1 MHTVGL
7 LGTKF
12 TMEENEIFMIV
23 DSPTHALKSK
33 HLAAAIG
40 LNAVI
45 FLVEIVGG
53 VMTNSMALISD
64 ALHNFSDL
72 LALALSYA
80 ASRIVLWK
88 SNSQKSYGYGRV
100 EILVA
105 FINAAAL
112 VIIGLYVIYEGVLRF
127 ADPRVINGT
136 WMLTIASVAFVANT
150 AGTFL
155 LKQHARDDLNMKS
168 AYLHL
173 LTDAVESIGVV
184 VVAALIAW
192 QGWQVLDPLV
202 SIGIGIFIIKSAL
215 DVVSETTHLLAEG
228 TPRGIDLDEV
238 AKFIQS
244 FPGVREVHH
253 VHIWGLSSHLRALSA
268 HVVVEDQRISE
279 ASRITSLLQ
288 HALKEKFG
296 INHPTFQLE
305 CAACPEQGVVVD
317 AHHAS
322 REHNR
327 PDGNSGKRV

>member
-1 MHTVGL
+1 MTVENATHT
-7 LGTKF
+7 
-12 TMEENEIFMIV
+12 M
-23 DSPTHALKSK
+23 KSK
-33 HLAAAIG
+33 HLVAAIG
-40 LNAVI
+40 LNALI

-105 FINAAAL
+105 FVNATAL
-112 VIIGLYVIYEGVLRF
+112 VIIGVYVIYEGVLRF
-127 ADPRVINGT
+127 ADPRLIDGT
-136 WMLTIASVAFVANT
+136 WMLIIASVAFVANT

-155 LKQHARDDLNMKS
+155 LKQHAHDDLNLKS

-202 SIGIGIFIIKSAL
+202 SIGIGIFIIKSAW
-215 DVVSETTHLLAEG
+215 DVVSETTHLLVEG

-268 HVVVEDQRISE
+268 HIVVEDQRISE
-279 ASRITSLLQ
+279 ATRITSRLEL
-288 HALKEKFG
+288 ALEERFG

-305 CAACPEQGVVVD
+305 CDACPEQGVVVD
-317 AHHAS
+317 YHHGS
-322 REHNR
+322 REDKGPNAK
-327 PDGNSGKRV
+327 GGKR

>member
-1 MHTVGL
+1 MT
-7 LGTKF
+7 
-12 TMEENEIFMIV
+12 V

-45 FLVEIVGG
+45 FLVEIIGG

-72 LALALSYA
+72 LALALSYG
-80 ASRIVLWK
+80 ASRIILWK

-112 VIIGLYVIYEGVLRF
+112 VIIGLYVVYEGVRRF
-127 ADPRVINGT
+127 SDPHVVDGT
-136 WMLTIASVAFVANT
+136 WMLSIASFAFIANA
-150 AGTFL
+150 AGTVL
-155 LKQHARDDLNMKS
+155 LKQHAHADLNMKS

-202 SIGIGIFIIKSAL
+202 SIGIGVFIIKSAW
-215 DVVSETTHLLAEG
+215 DVISETTHLLAEG

-238 AKFIQS
+238 AGFIQS

-268 HVVVEDQRISE
+268 HIVVEDQRISD
-279 ASRITSLLQ
+279 ATRITSFLE
-288 HALKEKFG
+288 HALEEKFG

-305 CAACPEQGVVVD
+305 CSACPEQGVVVD
-317 AHHAS
+317 AHHES
-322 REHNR
+322 REDNH
-327 PDGNSGKRV
+327 SA

>member
-1 MHTVGL
+1 MT
-7 LGTKF
+7 
-12 TMEENEIFMIV
+12 V
-23 DSPTHALKSK
+23 DSHTHTLKSK

-53 VMTNSMALISD
+53 VMINSMALISD

-105 FINAAAL
+105 FINASAL
-112 VIIGLYVIYEGVLRF
+112 VIIGLYVMYEGVRRF
-127 ADPRVINGT
+127 ADPHVIDGT
-136 WMLTIASVAFVANT
+136 WMLSIASFAFIANM
-150 AGTFL
+150 AGTLL
-155 LKQHARDDLNMKS
+155 LKQHADADLNTKS

-173 LTDAVESIGVV
+173 STDAVESIGVV

-192 QGWQVLDPLV
+192 QGWQVLDPLI
-202 SIGIGIFIIKSAL
+202 SMGIGAFIIKSAW

-238 AKFIQS
+238 ARFIQS

-268 HVVVEDQRISE
+268 HIVVEDQRISE
-279 ASRITSLLQ
+279 ASKITSLLE
-288 HALKEKFG
+288 HALEEEFG

-317 AHHAS
+317 SHHAS
-322 REHNR
+322 REHNHLT
-327 PDGNSGKRV
+327 

>member
-1 MHTVGL
+1 MT
-7 LGTKF
+7 
-12 TMEENEIFMIV
+12 V
-23 DSPTHALKSK
+23 DSHTHTLKSK

-45 FLVEIVGG
+45 FLIEIVGG

-72 LALALSYA
+72 LALTLSYA

-112 VIIGLYVIYEGVLRF
+112 VVIGLYVIYEGVRRF
-127 ADPRVINGT
+127 ADPQVVKGT
-136 WMLTIASVAFVANT
+136 WMLSIASFAFVANA
-150 AGTFL
+150 AGTIL
-155 LKQHARDDLNMKS
+155 LKQHAHADLNMKS

-184 VVAALIAW
+184 VVAAMIAW

-202 SIGIGIFIIKSAL
+202 SIGIGAFIIKSAW

-238 AKFIQS
+238 ARFVQS

-268 HVVVEDQRISE
+268 HIVVEDQRISE
-279 ASRITSLLQ
+279 ATRITSLLE
-288 HALKEKFG
+288 HALEEKFG

-317 AHHAS
+317 AHHTQ
-322 REHNR
+322 REHNH
-327 PDGNSGKRV
+327 PA

>member
-1 MHTVGL
+1 MT
-7 LGTKF
+7 
-12 TMEENEIFMIV
+12 V

-40 LNAVI
+40 LNAII

-53 VMTNSMALISD
+53 VMTNSMALVSD

-72 LALALSYA
+72 LALTLSFA

-88 SNSQKSYGYGRV
+88 SNSQKSYGYGRI

-105 FINAAAL
+105 FVNAAAL
-112 VIIGLYVIYEGVLRF
+112 VIIGLYVIYKAAWRF
-127 ADPRVINGT
+127 ADLNEINGA
-136 WMLTIASVAFVANT
+136 WMLTIASFAFVANT
-150 AGTFL
+150 AGTLL
-155 LKQHARDDLNMKS
+155 LKQHAHDDLNLKS

-184 VVAALIAW
+184 GAAALIAW
-192 QGWQVLDPLV
+192 MGWRVLDPLV
-202 SIGIGIFIIKSAL
+202 SLGIGVFIIKSAW

-244 FPGVREVHH
+244 FQGVREVHH

-268 HVVVEDQRISE
+268 HIVVEDQRISE
-279 ASRITSLLQ
+279 ATRITSLLE
-288 HALKEKFG
+288 HALEEKFG

-305 CAACPEQGVVVD
+305 CNTCPEQGVVVD
-317 AHHAS
+317 YRVGS
-322 REHNR
+322 REYVH
-327 PDGNSGKRV
+327 PEVGGGGPKRKNL

>member
-1 MHTVGL
+1 MT
-7 LGTKF
+7 
-12 TMEENEIFMIV
+12 V
-23 DSPTHALKSK
+23 DSHTHTLRSK

-53 VMTNSMALISD
+53 VMINSMALISD

-72 LALALSYA
+72 LALTLSYA
-80 ASRIVLWK
+80 ASRVVLLK

-105 FINAAAL
+105 FVNASAL
-112 VIIGLYVIYEGVLRF
+112 VIIGIYVIYEGARRF
-127 ADPRVINGT
+127 ADPQVVNGT
-136 WMLTIASVAFVANT
+136 WMLSIASFAFIANT
-150 AGTFL
+150 AGTML
-155 LKQHARDDLNMKS
+155 LKQHAHSDLNMKS

-184 VVAALIAW
+184 VVAAMIAW
-192 QGWQVLDPLV
+192 QGSQVLDPLV
-202 SIGIGIFIIKSAL
+202 SIGIGVFIIKSAW

-238 AKFIQS
+238 ARFIQS

-268 HVVVEDQRISE
+268 HIVVEDQRISE
-279 ASRITSLLQ
+279 ATRITSLLE
-288 HALKEKFG
+288 HALEEKFG

-305 CAACPEQGVVVD
+305 CNACPEQGVVVD
-317 AHHAS
+317 AHHES
-322 REHNR
+322 RANNHQA
-327 PDGNSGKRV
+327 

>member
-1 MHTVGL
+1 MT
-7 LGTKF
+7 
-12 TMEENEIFMIV
+12 V
-23 DSPTHALKSK
+23 DSPMHALKSK
-33 HLAAAIG
+33 HLAAAIV

-80 ASRIVLWK
+80 ASKIVLWK
-88 SNSQKSYGYGRV
+88 SNSQKSYGYGRI

-112 VIIGLYVIYEGVLRF
+112 VIIGLYVVYEGVRRF
-127 ADPRVINGT
+127 ADPQVVNGT
-136 WMLTIASVAFVANT
+136 WMLSIASFAFVANT
-150 AGTFL
+150 AGTLL
-155 LKQHARDDLNMKS
+155 LKQHAHADLNMKS

-184 VVAALIAW
+184 VVAAMIAW
-192 QGWQVLDPLV
+192 QGWQVLDPLI
-202 SIGIGIFIIKSAL
+202 SIGIGAFIIKSGW

-238 AKFIQS
+238 ARFMQS

-268 HVVVEDQRISE
+268 HIVVEDQRISE
-279 ASRITSLLQ
+279 ATRITSLLE
-288 HALKEKFG
+288 HALEEKFG

-305 CAACPEQGVVVD
+305 CSTCPEQGVVVD
-317 AHHAS
+317 AHHES
-322 REHNR
+322 REHNHLA
-327 PDGNSGKRV
+327 